1 MTPSRLQQ
9 LLKFL
14 ESTPNDSFLTFALA
28 KEYEQV
34 DEWEKALQH
43 YLKLIENDPEYVG
56 TYYHLGKLY
65 ERQEAF
71 DKAFF
76 IYKKGMEIAR
86 EIGDQHALNELAAAK
101 LNLGEEEDF
110 E

>member
-1 MTPSRLQQ
+1 MPATRLQQ

-14 ESTPNDSFLTFALA
+14 ESDPGDSFLTFALA
-28 KEYEQV
+28 KEYELL
-34 DEWEKALQH
+34 DESEKALQH
-43 YLKLIENDPEYVG
+43 YLKLIGNDPEYVG

-86 EIGDQHALNELAAAK
+86 KIGDQHALNELAAAK
-101 LNLGEEEDF
+101 LNLGEEDDF